1 MGARLVHDIFKVM
14 KKFILICIWMV
25 LVAKAA
31 TAQEQLSIKQQA
43 DKLYDRY
50 EYFKSL
56 KLYLKLAER
65 KNADVKLLERVA
77 TCYRYINQY
86 PEAEQWYERIMAN
99 PKAEKLSHYFYAE
112 VLLRNQKFDQAKQQY
127 RIYFIEDAGA
137 LALKL
142 NDCDSAMVWM
152 KQSSAYKVT
161 NTTAANTTSSDWGA
175 SYDGKT
181 GIIFTSDRE
190 TGDGKTDNRTGNGW
204 FKLYEYDLNT
214 KETRELIL
222 DAGNSLEFKGAYHVG
237 PMALNARGDTAYIT
251 LSTETGSKNLPIDK
265 RTGQRLYTRRLQL
278 VTACKKGDRWVI
290 CGGFAYNNVQQ
301 YSVGNAVLSK
311 DGRLLYFSSDM
322 PGSLGKTDVWYC
334 EKRADGSW
342 AKPVNCGNEVNTKE
356 EENFPY
362 VDDNGVLYYA
372 SKGLPGMGG
381 YEIYTAVG
389 SKANWDAP
397 KNLKYPINSTS
408 DDFNLIT
415 RDGQS
420 GYLSSNREN
429 GQGSDDIYAF
439 TFVKDS
445 IKITKPLTPTP
456 GNVLT
461 STGPPVPGTA
471 TGSLAPGYTTGII
484 YYDLDKS
491 FIRPDAAA
499 ELNKLAEVLKQYP
512 GLKVI
517 LSSYCDSRASY
528 LYNLALSQRR
538 AKAAVAYLVKKG
550 IAITRM
556 AAKGYSKSNL
566 VNQCADHVKC
576 AETDHQLNRRTEI
589 KVVQ

>member
-1 MGARLVHDIFKVM
+1 M
-14 KKFILICIWMV
+14 KKFILACIGML

-43 DKLYDRY
+43 DKLFDRY

-56 KLYLKLAER
+56 QLYLKLAER
-65 KNADVKLLERVA
+65 KNADVKLMERVA

-86 PEAEQWYERIMAN
+86 AEAGQWYERIIAN

-112 VLLRNQKFDQAKQQY
+112 VLLRNQKFEQAKQQY
-127 RIYFIEDAGA
+127 RIYFTEDAGA

-142 NDCDSAMVWM
+142 NDCDSAIVWM

-161 NTTAANTTSSDWGA
+161 NAIAANTQSSDWGA

-204 FKLYEYDLNT
+204 FKLYEYDLTT
-214 KETRELIL
+214 KETKALII
-222 DAGNSLEFKGAYHVG
+222 DAGNSPEFKGAYHVG
-237 PMALNARGDTAYIT
+237 PMALNAQGDTAYIT
-251 LSTETGSKNLPIDK
+251 LSTETASKNLPIDK

-290 CGGFAYNNVQQ
+290 CGGFAYNNVKQ
-301 YSVGNAVLSK
+301 YSVGNAALSK
-311 DGRLLYFSSDM
+311 NGRFLYFSSDM
-322 PGSLGKTDVWYC
+322 PGGLGKTDLWYC
-334 EKRADGSW
+334 QKETDGSW
-342 AKPVNCGNEVNTKE
+342 AKPVNCGNKVNTKE
-356 EENFPY
+356 EENFPF

-381 YEIYTAVG
+381 YEIYTAIG
-389 SKANWDAP
+389 SKANWSSP

-415 RDGQS
+415 HDGLG

-429 GQGSDDIYAF
+429 GQGNDDIYEFAL
-439 TFVKDS
+439 VKDS
-445 IKITKPLTPTP
+445 IKIIKPLRSTP
-456 GNVLT
+456 GSVIT
-461 STGPPVPGTA
+461 SAVPSLPGSVTGLPA
-471 TGSLAPGYTTGII
+471 AGYTTGII

-499 ELNKLAEVLKQYP
+499 ELNKLVDVLKQYP
-512 GLKVI
+512 GLKVV

-538 AKAAVAYLVKKG
+538 AKAAVAYLVKNG

-556 AAKGYSKSNL
+556 TAKGYSKSNL

-576 AETDHQLNRRTEI
+576 SETDHQLNRRTEI

>member
-1 MGARLVHDIFKVM
+1 
-14 KKFILICIWMV
+14 MV
-25 LVAKAA
+25 LVAKAV

-56 KLYLKLAER
+56 QLYLKLAER
-65 KNADVKLLERVA
+65 KNADVKLMERVA

-86 PEAEQWYERIMAN
+86 PEAGQWYERVIAN

-112 VLLRNQKFDQAKQQY
+112 VLLRNQKFDEAKQQY
-127 RIYFIEDAGA
+127 RIYFTEDAGA

-152 KQSSAYKVT
+152 KQSSGYKVT
-161 NTTAANTTSSDWGA
+161 NTIAANTKSSDWGA

-190 TGDGKTDNRTGNGW
+190 AGDGKTDNRTGNGW
-204 FKLYEYDLNT
+204 FKLYEYDLTT
-214 KETRELIL
+214 KETKELIL

-237 PMALNARGDTAYIT
+237 PMTLNARGDTAYIT
-251 LSTETGSKNLPIDK
+251 LSTETTSKNLPIDK

-278 VTACKKGDRWVI
+278 VTACKKGDRWII
-290 CGGFAYNNVQQ
+290 CGGFAYNNVKQ
-301 YSVGNAVLSK
+301 YSVGNAALSK

-322 PGSLGKTDVWYC
+322 PGSFGKTDLWYC

-342 AKPVNCGNEVNTKE
+342 AKPVNCGNKVNTKE

-381 YEIYTAVG
+381 YEIYTAIG
-389 SKANWDAP
+389 SKANWGAP

-415 RDGQS
+415 RDGLS

-445 IKITKPLTPTP
+445 IKITKPLTPRP
-456 GNVLT
+456 GNALT
-461 STGPPVPGTA
+461 YTGHT
-471 TGSLAPGYTTGII
+471 APGNDTGFPAPGYYTTGII

-491 FIRPDAAA
+491 FIRSDAAA
-499 ELNKLAEVLKQYP
+499 ELKKLAGVLKQYP
-512 GLKVI
+512 GLKVV

-528 LYNLALSQRR
+528 LYNLALSRRR
-538 AKAAVAYLVKKG
+538 AKAAVAYLVNKG

-556 AAKGYSKSNL
+556 TAKGYSKSNL

-576 AETDHQLNRRTEI
+576 SETDHQLNRRTEI